1 MQDGFGENKELI
13 RKLTGLSEKIIQEN
27 QEKIEKLNL
36 IDLDEKNTDNQK
48 NQDEG
53 DLMVFDDENA
63 Q

>member
-27 QEKIEKLNL
+27 QEKIETLNL

>member
-27 QEKIEKLNL
+27 QEKIETLNL

-48 NQDEG
+48 NQDQG

>member
-27 QEKIEKLNL
+27 QEKIETLNL
-36 IDLDEKNTDNQK
+36 IDLDEKNTNNQK

>member
-1 MQDGFGENKELI
+1 MHDGFGENKELI

-27 QEKIEKLNL
+27 QEKIETLNL

-53 DLMVFDDENA
+53 DLMVFDD
-63 Q
+63 

>member
-27 QEKIEKLNL
+27 QEKIETLNL

-53 DLMVFDDENA
+53 DLMTFDDENA
-63 Q
+63 L